1 MKPHASPG
9 EGTEP
14 IDYEPPRVLE
24 DIDIEVRLLIPPGT
38 V

>member
-1 MKPHASPG
+1 MEPIETPG

-24 DIDIEVRLLIPPGT
+24 VSVIEAKLAVTG
-38 V
+38 